1 MMKLK
6 LADADAD
13 AEQSPISPR
22 GEISPTK
29 PNHALL
35 LLLLVDEY
43 LVHLLKCSGAS

>member
-1 MMKLK
+1 MKLK

-35 LLLLVDEY
+35 LLLVDEY